1 MAVTQYTLMRK
12 DGYPNQHIEPS
23 KLQRFLKEGWTIVDD
38 QPTEKKS
45 PRKSSKKKIT
55 ADAQVTSEASTD
67 YAWNDYEEL
76 KDLAPEQVEDEDD
89 TTANKEE

>member
-1 MAVTQYTLMRK
+1 MPTKYTRMLDNNNMIIPVEEDRV
-12 DGYPNQHIEPS
+12 
-23 KLQRFLKEGWTIVDD
+23 QRFLKQGWTIVDD

-55 ADAQVTSEASTD
+55 ADAQVTSETSTD
-67 YAWNDYEEL
+67 YAWNDEEEL

>member
-1 MAVTQYTLMRK
+1 MPTKYTRML
-12 DGYPNQHIEPS
+12 DNNNQIYPIEEDRV
-23 KLQRFLKEGWTIVDD
+23 QRFLKQGWTIVDD

-55 ADAQVTSEASTD
+55 ADAQVTSETSTD

>member
-1 MAVTQYTLMRK
+1 MPTKYTRMLDNNNMIIPVEEDRV
-12 DGYPNQHIEPS
+12 
-23 KLQRFLKEGWTIVDD
+23 QRFLKQGWTIVDD

-45 PRKSSKKKIT
+45 PRKSSKNKIT
-55 ADAQVTSEASTD
+55 ADAQVTSETSTD
-67 YAWNDYEEL
+67 YAWNDEEEL

>member
-1 MAVTQYTLMRK
+1 MPTKYTRML
-12 DGYPNQHIEPS
+12 DNNNQIYPIEEDRV
-23 KLQRFLKEGWTIVDD
+23 QRFLKQGWTIVDD

-45 PRKSSKKKIT
+45 PRKSSKNKIT
-55 ADAQVTSEASTD
+55 ADAQVTSETSTD

>member
-1 MAVTQYTLMRK
+1 MPTQYTRMLDNNNMIIPVEEDRV
-12 DGYPNQHIEPS
+12 
-23 KLQRFLKEGWTIVDD
+23 QRFLKQGWTIVDD

-45 PRKSSKKKIT
+45 PRKSSKNKIT
-55 ADAQVTSEASTD
+55 ADAQVTSETSTD
-67 YAWNDYEEL
+67 YAWNDEEEL

>member
-1 MAVTQYTLMRK
+1 MPTKYTRMLDNNNMIIPVEEDRV
-12 DGYPNQHIEPS
+12 
-23 KLQRFLKEGWTIVDD
+23 QRFLKQGWTIVDD

-55 ADAQVTSEASTD
+55 ADAQVTSETSTD

>member
-1 MAVTQYTLMRK
+1 MPTKYTRMLDNNNMIIPVEEDRV
-12 DGYPNQHIEPS
+12 
-23 KLQRFLKEGWTIVDD
+23 QRFLKQGWTIVDD

-45 PRKSSKKKIT
+45 PRKSSKNKIT
-55 ADAQVTSEASTD
+55 ADAQVTSETSTD

>member
-1 MAVTQYTLMRK
+1 MPTKYTRML
-12 DGYPNQHIEPS
+12 DNNNQIYPIEEDRV
-23 KLQRFLKEGWTIVDD
+23 QRFLKQGWTIVDD

-76 KDLAPEQVEDEDD
+76 KDLAPEQVEDADD

>member
-1 MAVTQYTLMRK
+1 MPTKYTRMLDNNNMIIPVEEDRV
-12 DGYPNQHIEPS
+12 
-23 KLQRFLKEGWTIVDD
+23 QRFLKQGWTIVDD

-45 PRKSSKKKIT
+45 PRKSSKNKIT
-55 ADAQVTSEASTD
+55 ADAQVTSETSTD
-67 YAWNDYEEL
+67 YAWNDEEGL

>member
-1 MAVTQYTLMRK
+1 MPTKYTRMLDNNNMIIPVEEDRV
-12 DGYPNQHIEPS
+12 
-23 KLQRFLKEGWTIVDD
+23 QRFLKQGWTIVDD

-45 PRKSSKKKIT
+45 PRKSSKYQIT
-55 ADAQVTSEASTD
+55 ADAQVTSETSTD

>member
-1 MAVTQYTLMRK
+1 MLDNNNMIIPVEEDRV
-12 DGYPNQHIEPS
+12 
-23 KLQRFLKEGWTIVDD
+23 QRFLKQGWTIVDD

-45 PRKSSKKKIT
+45 PRKSSKNKIT
-55 ADAQVTSEASTD
+55 ADAQVTSETSTD

>member
-1 MAVTQYTLMRK
+1 MPTKYTRML
-12 DGYPNQHIEPS
+12 DNNNQIYPIEEDRV
-23 KLQRFLKEGWTIVDD
+23 QRFLKQGWTIVDD

-45 PRKSSKKKIT
+45 PRKSSKNKIT